1 MRHRE
6 LKKQIMS
13 FMFAFVFI
21 LQILAPVVASA
32 APSGNKVNSSK
43 ELKEMKNISKDE
55 FDKLNKVPAEKVAN
69 GTDRAGSEKEV
80 DNLDG
85 SNIERITVS
94 WIGAENEKNLRNVYE
109 DNDVKF
115 VRMRTNLSLSGQY
128 DYEPGTVN
136 ITIPKEIIRDRSGK
150 YIGKMSVAVP
160 EMPDKSGDFAYTETA
175 NYYILTNVKKLKAA
189 TSYMFETTINGLT
202 PSKLKDY
209 VTGEVSDPF
218 SARVTVQTHKGNE
231 IAKTSNEITTDFD
244 TKSELV
250 DVTKKA
256 YTVREEWSKNWP
268 DSIKPANDKD
278 FVYVEWSTNGHVGY
292 KSNQE
297 FNLNLKDSLTD
308 EYNGEI
314 IGYTISR
321 TGKTFKVDNKRE
333 INEQVFSGFDD
344 GSVGY
349 ARVYVKY
356 PKAQFKPNKT
366 YRISNKAEFILTD
379 IDDNVTSSQARDAY
393 IDYTPKQFVY
403 PRGHFIVT
411 KEGNGENT
419 VLGYGA
425 KKEGVYATGLNELR
439 EGSNID
445 VTYSINSRAF
455 GLKWTHD
462 DGALDDPES
471 YGKIPYSVST
481 RDYALYFNNEE
492 TKLPASE
499 ARFKSVTVSNTN
511 LYDYVKYSEDGTG
524 YYEGKNG
531 IEYGNI
537 YAGDWGYKTNE
548 TIANVP
554 TLNVYG
560 KLENGEFVKYGSFD
574 FSSGSMVVSS
584 ENGASVKGNN
594 LVFPDGV
601 VEYKIDYE
609 TKSAAFIYDIK
620 PTVELKATDRV
631 KAIVEELYKNS
642 DKPVSELTNEVDM
655 TLTSKGVDTFIN
667 SDKGNNRISGATY
680 GARLEKKLE
689 YKNDVSNKSVTLDY
703 TLSTTIQTNMSE
715 KELNKAIEKGIYLEE
730 KEGTWYDLL
739 PEGVTVDTKTIKMN
753 RYGDNIENVKIIENY
768 RNTGRNLLIVKA
780 KLKPVYKTQ
789 YSSISITGDTGL
801 YDNPSLSFRAH
812 YTWTSLSDFGQTLKN
827 YAVYESGNE
836 YLGKID
842 GLKGEPD
849 NPVFGNNRYS
859 KEGIAG
865 LDENVLKN
873 INEKNDNP
881 SYLYAKAVDTLVVD
895 TAASASFEKLVDVNN
910 EGLYS
915 DGLVNE
921 LPKNVYEGGIYT
933 YRLRAQSP
941 ANVKLKNVKIFDNL
955 ENYKPTADKDD
966 HNDVTWRGILQ
977 GVDVSSLEAK
987 GAKPVVYYSTVKGLV
1002 LDDDAN
1008 RTDQDLTDTTKWS
1021 TTMPEDKSTITAI
1034 AVDASKKADGSD
1046 FILDKNDSFSV
1057 FLKMKAP
1064 IANVL
1069 ANEGEAYKWYDE
1081 ELKDNEKEEG
1091 LTGGAHAYNNSVM
1104 TSVNIA
1110 NDDSESSVL
1119 MIRHDYTKVGLKEY
1133 SIEFKKS
1140 FRDDNNRD
1148 NIRPN
1153 EVRISLLRNG
1163 EETGLSATLNELN
1176 DWTGKFTKLPYV
1188 DDNGNFISYTFKE
1201 DKVEGYELVVGEPA
1215 ATKDGLYYNLTNFH
1229 EPERIEIKGTK
1240 IWLGD
1245 DASKRPKSITLFA
1258 NNINGTTLSS
1268 INVYPDADGNWNYT
1282 FKDLYKYDKGV
1293 PIKYTIKEQYVNNYV
1308 TSVTNDNSL
1317 VVNSYFPYGDLKVSK
1332 TITNITDANKDHD
1345 FTFNIKFTKV
1355 GEFEEILDTNTY
1367 EYIKSNGETGRI
1379 SSGNTFTL
1387 KHGENMVI
1395 KNVSSNVRY
1404 EIMEEAKDGYIIKK
1418 EGNGGVILSGKT
1430 ANAKFNNIYNA
1441 EGSFI
1446 LTGKKTLA
1454 NIRMKTFQFLFDVYD
1469 ENGVSIKSG
1478 SNDREGNINFGALK
1492 YDIRDVGKTFTY
1504 TIKERDMGRP
1514 GYVYDKHVETFTV
1527 TVSDNG
1533 DGTLTVT
1540 PQYDEDGIVFNNTYT
1555 ASGSVELK
1563 LYKQIA
1569 GDFGL
1574 NKRKLAQEIKVIDYI
1589 HNYMSDPAFGFHIAS
1604 ASYLD
1609 PNTLEGGSVSEIIF
1623 KFNNGQTITFGNHDK
1638 YGIDLSSWIKSS
1650 FDESLKEFVDIKLL
1664 DFNDKL
1670 AKNGFYTRNLNG
1682 VNHIFDTNGN
1692 NLTKPLGVS
1701 LSDLEEIHIYKGNID
1716 QLDNSPLQKDK
1727 MFATITPNKNVISDM
1742 ASNIMKSI
1750 SSIFKSH
1757 VSHAEESVVTDINY
1771 YKFDF
1776 ELYEIEGNADGPE
1789 KDGAN
1794 YKLKHI
1800 TPVGRGTNDDK
1811 GNVVFSKLNYT
1822 QDDIGKVYWY
1832 LAKEVKGN
1840 IDEVIYDESVVL
1852 YKVEVFDNGDGTLSF
1867 ETKVIDTKT
1876 DDANNDESKPVI
1888 MNKFKNGSLTIKK
1901 DIKGSGD
1908 ANTVF
1913 DFTITFDKPFEQAPN
1928 GVMNVS
1934 VKGNESVT
1942 INDIPH
1948 GMVYKIT
1955 ETPKDGW
1962 ALDTAVND
1970 KGVIVANKTKTATFT
1985 NEFTPNK
1992 VNLNL
1997 KVIKDYLNHDGSKLN
2012 PAGFDFGLYDRSG
2025 SILER
2030 QTVGANGEAIF
2041 SSLSFTKEGTYE
2053 YHIREIVD
2061 SSSKKVNYDT
2071 TDVKVTVTVTRENG
2085 RLKATTDVTDNTVK
2099 FTNRVKEY
2107 NYSLEKVLN
2116 ENDMNTEK
2124 VFPFEVIINNK
2135 KAFDV
2140 NLKAGQKHDF
2150 KLSYGDDV
2158 IIRELN
2164 VPKEYTSTDIKAT
2177 HETNVLREEHNT
2189 SSNVREFKF
2198 TVGSDNFENNVAL
2211 TFKNNYKAS
2220 GSFDIEARKVM
2231 NGRDLANREF
2241 EFGLYDNT
2249 GKLLSKAF
2257 NDENGRVRFEAVE
2270 INETTPRN
2278 ATYTIREIAG
2288 TNDGIEYDSHEEVV
2302 NVNIT
2307 DDGEGNLTANVVYD
2321 NDGAVFVNRVSDKPK
2336 EFAKNGNVSIEK
2348 ELINIT
2354 KTNENREFELVV
2366 NITNKDGTAIESPF
2380 SYTSNKSADG
2390 IIRNGEKLT
2399 IKQGEIITI
2408 KNLPV
2413 DAVVKVTE
2421 NIPEGYKL
2429 QDKSIIQAEVKENE
2443 TASIKLVNEYLPKGQ
2458 LSIAGK
2464 KNLVGD
2470 DVNNY
2475 SFKFYLIDQDNNLVD
2490 EAWSKGSD
2498 ITFKPIN
2505 YSYNDIGKTFVYT
2518 VVEEDLK
2525 YENILSDKSVKR
2537 VEVKVTDDGN
2547 GNILTEVKNLDGNIE
2562 FTNRYVPSIP
2572 KTGNNVLMMS
2582 ALISISA
2589 IALLGFIVIKRR
2601 NEE

>member
-1 MRHRE
+1 MRNRE

-32 APSGNKVNSSK
+32 APSGNKVSS
-43 ELKEMKNISKDE
+43 EKEMKNISKDE
-55 FDKLNKVPAEKVAN
+55 FDKLNKVPADKVSN
-69 GTDRAGSEKEV
+69 GMDRAGSGEEV
-80 DNLDG
+80 DSLDG

-136 ITIPKEIIRDRSGK
+136 ITIPKEIIRDRNGK
-150 YIGKMSVAVP
+150 YTGKMSVAVP
-160 EMPDKSGDFAYTETA
+160 EMLDKSGDFAYTETA

-189 TSYMFETTINGLT
+189 TSYMFETTINGLK

-244 TKSELV
+244 TKSEL
-250 DVTKKA
+250 TSSRKKA

-268 DSIKPANDKD
+268 DSIKPVNDKD
-278 FVYVEWSTNGHVGY
+278 FVYVEWNVSGNVSS

-297 FNLNLKDSLTD
+297 FSLSVKDTLTD

-314 IGYTISR
+314 IGYTISK

-333 INEQVFSGFDD
+333 INEKVFEGYDD
-344 GSVGY
+344 GSIGY
-349 ARVYVKY
+349 TKIYVKY
-356 PKAQFKPNKT
+356 PKTQFEPNKT
-366 YRISNKAEFILTD
+366 YSISNKVEFILTD
-379 IDDNVTSSQARDAY
+379 IDDNETTKQSDDAD

-403 PRGHFIVT
+403 PTGHFIVT
-411 KEGNGENT
+411 KNGTGDN
-419 VLGYGA
+419 VVAGKYD
-425 KKEGVYATGLNELR
+425 KVEGVYSTGLNELR

-445 VTYSINSRAF
+445 LTYYIQSQAF
-455 GLKWTHD
+455 GLNWTRD

-481 RDYALYFNNEE
+481 RDYALYFNNEK

-499 ARFKSVTVSNTN
+499 ARFKSVTISYTT
-511 LYDYVKYSEDGTG
+511 LYNYVKYEDDGYG
-524 YYEGKNG
+524 YYEGKNELKYDK
-531 IEYGNI
+531 IF
-537 YAGDWGYKTNE
+537 AGDWGYKINNNKVD
-548 TIANVP
+548 IP
-554 TLNVYG
+554 ILNVYG

-574 FSSGSMVVSS
+574 FTSGSMVVSS
-584 ENGASVKGNN
+584 ENGASVSDNN

-601 VEYKIDYE
+601 IEYKVDYE
-609 TKSAAFIYDIK
+609 TKAAAFIYSIK

-631 KAIVEELYKNS
+631 KAIIEELYKNS
-642 DKPVSELTNEVDM
+642 DKPMSELSNEVDM

-667 SDKGNNRISGATY
+667 SDKGNNKISGATY
-680 GARLEKKLE
+680 GAKLDKTLK
-689 YKNDVSNKSVTLDY
+689 YTNDIRNKAVTLDY
-703 TLSTTIQTNMSE
+703 TLSTTIQTNMNE
-715 KELNKAIEKGIYLEE
+715 KELNKAIDKGIYLEE
-730 KEGTWYDLL
+730 KQGTWYDLL
-739 PEGVTVDTKTIKMN
+739 PAGVTVDTRTIKMN
-753 RYGDNIENVKIIENY
+753 RDGDNIESIKIIEDY
-768 RNTGRNLLIVKA
+768 KNTGRNLLIVKA
-780 KLKPVYKTQ
+780 KLKPIYKTQ
-789 YSSISITGDTGL
+789 YSRMSITGDTGL
-801 YDNPSLSFRAH
+801 YDNPSLSFRAY

-836 YLGKID
+836 YLGKIS

-849 NPVFGNNRYS
+849 NPVFGNNKYS
-859 KEGIAG
+859 KDGIDG

-873 INEKNDNP
+873 INEKNDNS

-966 HNDVTWRGILQ
+966 YNDVTWRGILQ

-987 GAKPVVYYSTVKGLV
+987 GAKPVVYYSTVKGLI
-1002 LDDDAN
+1002 LDDDSN
-1008 RTDQDLTDTTKWS
+1008 RTDQDLTDTSKWS

-1046 FILDKNDSFSV
+1046 FVLDKKDSFSV

-1069 ANEGEAYKWYDE
+1069 ANENEAYKWYDE
-1081 ELKDNEKEEG
+1081 ELKGSEKEEG

-1110 NDDSESSVL
+1110 NDGSESSNL

-1140 FRDDNNRD
+1140 FIDGDNRD

-1153 EVRISLLRNG
+1153 EVRISLLKNG
-1163 EETGLSATLNELN
+1163 EETGLSITLNELN
-1176 DWTGKFTKLPYV
+1176 NWTGKFTKLPYV
-1188 DDNGNFISYTFKE
+1188 DDNGVYINYTFKE
-1201 DKVEGYELVVGEPA
+1201 DKVHGYDLKVSEP
-1215 ATKDGLYYNLTNFH
+1215 TNIKDGLHYDLINVH
-1229 EPERIEIKGTK
+1229 EPETIDIKGTK
-1240 IWLGD
+1240 LWLGD
-1245 DASKRPKSITLFA
+1245 DVSKRPEYITL
-1258 NNINGTTLSS
+1258 NLQNINGTTLSS
-1268 INVYPDADGNWNYT
+1268 MSVYPDAEGNWNYA
-1282 FKDLYKYDKGV
+1282 FKNLYKYNNGQ
-1293 PIKYTIKEQYVNNYV
+1293 PIKYIIKEQPVNNYV

-1317 VVNSYFPYGDLKVSK
+1317 VVNSYFPYGDLKISK
-1332 TITNITDANKDHD
+1332 TITNVTDINKDHD
-1345 FTFNIKFTKV
+1345 FKFTIKFFNVVKNN
-1355 GEFEEILDTNTY
+1355 EELDTNIY
-1367 EYIKSNGETGRI
+1367 EYVKSNGETGKI

-1387 KHGENMVI
+1387 KHGENIVI
-1395 KNVSSNVRY
+1395 KNVKANVRY
-1404 EIMEEAKDGYIIKK
+1404 NVIEEGTDGYTVESK
-1418 EGNGGVILSGKT
+1418 GDFGVIRSGKT
-1430 ANAKFNNIYNA
+1430 SNAEFNNIYNA

-1454 NIRMKTFQFLFDVYD
+1454 NSRMKTFQFLFDVYD
-1469 ENGVSIKSG
+1469 ENGILIKSG
-1478 SNDREGNINFGALK
+1478 ANDREGNINFGVLK
-1492 YDIRDVGKTFTY
+1492 YTFSDVGKTFTY

-1514 GYVYDKHVETFTV
+1514 GYEYDKHVETFTV

-1540 PQYDEDGIVFNNTYT
+1540 PSFDQDGIVFNNTYT

-1574 NKRKLAQEIKVIDYI
+1574 KKNKIAQEIKVVQYA
-1589 HNYMSDPAFGFHIAS
+1589 HNYFNNDPFYGFHLIGTSYLNPNNRTNAS
-1604 ASYLD
+1604 ASEI
-1609 PNTLEGGSVSEIIF
+1609 TL
-1623 KFNNGQTITFGNHDK
+1623 KFNNGRTITIGNHNE
-1638 YGIDLSSWIKSS
+1638 YGIDLNSYIKSS
-1650 FDESLKEFVDIKLL
+1650 FDDNLKEFVDIRLVDYK
-1664 DFNDKL
+1664 DNSKL
-1670 AKNGFYTRNLNG
+1670 AKKGFYTQKVDG

-1701 LSDLEEIHIYKGNID
+1701 LSDLEEIHVYPSNTD
-1716 QLDNSPLQKDK
+1716 LLENSPLQKDK
-1727 MFATITPNKNVISDM
+1727 MFATIRPNKNVISDM
-1742 ASNIMKSI
+1742 ASTIMKSI
-1750 SSIFKSH
+1750 SSIFKPH
-1757 VSHAEESVVTDINY
+1757 VSNAEESVVTDINY

-1867 ETKVIDTKT
+1867 ETKVVDTKT
-1876 DDANNDESKPVI
+1876 EDANNDESKPVI
-1888 MNKFKNGSLTIKK
+1888 MNRFKNGSLAIKK

-1913 DFTITFDKPFEQAPN
+1913 DFTITFDKSFEKAPN

-1934 VKGNESVT
+1934 VKGNESV
-1942 INDIPH
+1942 IIEDIPH
-1948 GMVYKIT
+1948 GIGYKVT

-1962 ALDTAVND
+1962 ALDSAVSD
-1970 KGVIVANKTKTATFT
+1970 KGIIVANKTKTATFT

-1992 VNLNL
+1992 VNVNL
-1997 KVIKDYLNHDGSKLN
+1997 KVIKDYLNTDGSKLN
-2012 PAGFDFGLYDRSG
+2012 PAGFDFGLYNKSG
-2025 SILER
+2025 SIVER
-2030 QTVGANGEAIF
+2030 QTVGTNGEVIF

-2053 YHIREIVD
+2053 YHIREMID

-2071 TDVKVTVTVTRENG
+2071 TDAKVTVTVTRENG
-2085 RLKATTDVTDNTVK
+2085 KLKATTDITGGAIK

-2116 ENDMNTEK
+2116 KNDVNTEK
-2124 VFPFEVIINNK
+2124 VFPFEIIINGI

-2140 NLKAGQKHDF
+2140 NLKAGQKHNF

-2158 IIRELN
+2158 IVREVN
-2164 VPKEYTSTDIKAT
+2164 VPKEYASTDIKAT
-2177 HETNVLREEHNT
+2177 HETDVLKEEHNT
-2189 SSNVREFKF
+2189 SSSVREFKF
-2198 TVGSDNFENNVAL
+2198 TVGSDNFENNVSL

-2231 NGRDLANREF
+2231 NGRDLTNREF

-2257 NDENGRVRFEAVE
+2257 NDENGRVRFDAVE
-2270 INETTPRN
+2270 INETTPRTT
-2278 ATYTIREIAG
+2278 TYTIREIAG
-2288 TNDGIEYDSHEEVV
+2288 TNDGIEYDEHEEVV

-2307 DDGEGNLTANVVYD
+2307 DDGEGNLVAKVTYD
-2321 NDGAVFVNRVSDKPK
+2321 NDGAVFVNRVSDTPK
-2336 EFAKNGNVSIEK
+2336 EYDKHGNVSIEK

-2354 KTNENREFELVV
+2354 KTNENREFELVI
-2366 NITNKDGTAIESPF
+2366 NITKKDGSAIESPF
-2380 SYTSNKSADG
+2380 SYTSNKNNDG
-2390 IIRNGEKLT
+2390 IIRNGEKLI
-2399 IKQGEIITI
+2399 IKQGEVITV

-2413 DAVVKVTE
+2413 DAVVKATE
-2421 NIPEGYKL
+2421 NVPEGYKL

-2443 TASIKLVNEYLPKGQ
+2443 TANIKLVNEYLPKGQ
-2458 LSIAGK
+2458 LSIKGK

-2470 DVNNY
+2470 DINNY
-2475 SFKFYLIDQDNNLVD
+2475 RFKFYLIDQDNNLVD
-2490 EAWSKGSD
+2490 EVWNKGSE
-2498 ITFKPIN
+2498 IAFKEIR

-2518 VVEEDLK
+2518 IVEEDSK
-2525 YENILSDKSVKR
+2525 HENILFDKSVKR

-2572 KTGNNVLMMS
+2572 KTGNNVLMIS
-2582 ALISISA
+2582 ALISMSA
-2589 IALLGFIVIKRR
+2589 IALISFVIIKRR